1 MKWIS
6 DRQKA
11 LGVGLGFI
19 VHGTGRDA
27 RVVNLDFDD
36 KDTEH
41 NSPRQGRVRPA
52 SMAEVAMW
60 QVLVGNKAL

>member
-1 MKWIS
+1 MKWIN

-11 LGVGLGFI
+11 LGVGLGF
-19 VHGTGRDA
+19 VVTGTGRDA
-27 RVVNLDFDD
+27 RIVNLDFDD
-36 KDTEH
+36 KDTDH

-52 SMAEVAMW
+52 SMAEVSMW

>member
-1 MKWIS
+1 MQWRN
-6 DRQKA
+6 DREKA

-19 VHGTGRDA
+19 VIGTKRDA

-36 KDTEH
+36 KDTDH

-60 QVLVGNKAL
+60 QVLVGNRAL